1 MTVCKGRMNVWYL
14 LRRGNPANIGR
25 MSDKKVKKRPL
36 LTIPQILVLLAIIA
50 AIFVALDLNSR
61 AKAGDAVGSGGE
73 LLTNK
78 ISIET
83 TRQIELQAT
92 LTYVQSDDYIAAYA
106 RDEGGYILP
115 NERRIVPVLV
125 DAQPEASPPPPPTP
139 DPAANAQPWQAWWQ
153 LLTDKPMPD
162 R

>member
-1 MTVCKGRMNVWYL
+1 
-14 LRRGNPANIGR
+14 
-25 MSDKKVKKRPL
+25 MSEKRVTKRPL
-36 LTIPQILVLLAIIA
+36 LTIPQILVLLAIVT

-61 AKAGDAVGSGGE
+61 AKAGESVGTGE
-73 LLTNK
+73 EKLTTEL
-78 ISIET
+78 SVEA

-92 LTYVQSDDYIAAYA
+92 LTYVESDDYVAAYA

-115 NERRIVPVLV
+115 NERRVVPVPV
-125 DAQPEASPPPPPTP
+125 EARAQTPPPLPPTP

-153 LLTDKPMPD
+153 LLIDKPMPT

>member
-1 MTVCKGRMNVWYL
+1 M
-14 LRRGNPANIGR
+14 
-25 MSDKKVKKRPL
+25 KKRPL

-61 AKAGDAVGSGGE
+61 AKTGEAVGSGGE
-73 LLTNK
+73 MLTNK
-78 ISIET
+78 LSAEA

-92 LTYVQSDDYIAAYA
+92 LTYVQSNDYVAAYA
-106 RDEGGYILP
+106 RDEGGYMLP

-125 DAQPEASPPPPPTP
+125 EAQPEASPPPPPTP
-139 DPAANAQPWQAWWQ
+139 DPAAYAQPWQAWWQ
-153 LLTDKPMPD
+153 LMTDKPMPS

>member
-1 MTVCKGRMNVWYL
+1 
-14 LRRGNPANIGR
+14 
-25 MSDKKVKKRPL
+25 MSEKRVNERPL
-36 LTIPQILVLLAIIA
+36 LTIPQVLVLLAIVA

-61 AKAGDAVGSGGE
+61 AKAGEAVGSGE
-73 LLTNK
+73 EKLTTE
-78 ISIET
+78 ISAES

-115 NERRIVPVLV
+115 NEQRVVPVPV
-125 DAQPEASPPPPPTP
+125 EAPPQAIAAAASTP

-153 LLTDKPMPD
+153 LLIDRPMPEK
-162 R
+162 